1 MRALRIAGQ
10 LRTDLSYPITE
21 CDDVVEAA
29 SRELVEVLRTPA
41 ADVDVAASHHAH
53 RVRMQRLRST
63 AGTGYMKRECCPIRK
78 ECLGHLRTGTV
89 AGAQEQHPWRTTC
102 TRRPRTRRRDRP
114 ELEAGMQCSARS
126 GQKRPASVEV
136 HGVVGVPTVGGA
148 SPRSDEAAG
157 AQTTEVIRDEALRL

>member
-1 MRALRIAGQ
+1 MRELRTAGQ
-10 LRTDLSYPITE
+10 LRTALSYPITE

-63 AGTGYMKRECCPIRK
+63 AGTGCMKRECRPIRK

-89 AGAQEQHPWRTTC
+89 AGAQEQHTWRPTR
-102 TRRPRTRRRDRP
+102 TRRPRMRRRNRP
-114 ELEAGMQCSARS
+114 ELEAGMQRTAR
-126 GQKRPASVEV
+126 GREKGPASVEV

-148 SPRSDEAAG
+148 SPRLDEAAG
-157 AQTTEVIRDEALRL
+157 A